1 VIGVVLV
8 AIASLD
14 VFQTLFQPAGRG
26 ALSDWSAQLVWRLC
40 RKAAVQHRGIL
51 SYAGPLAML
60 LIIISWATFMITG
73 FALVYLPHM
82 GDQYIF
88 DAGVNPTNHRGF
100 WEAVSS
106 SIGAMITLSQGME
119 PKSEWLG
126 LTRGVEAII
135 GFGLLTASVSW
146 LLSIYPVLEARR
158 SLAQRA
164 SLLHNAEV
172 ENGID
177 LIQDGGDQVQ
187 NWLIGLASDL
197 ASLRNQM
204 SQFPITFYFYV
215 GEAET
220 ALAGAL
226 PYLNRLA
233 ERAVAANS
241 AVLKLAGTALG
252 GSVSDFS
259 TSLAKEFLRVPTR
272 DTNAIIRAYA
282 SEHLTEMMD

>member
-1 VIGVVLV
+1 
-8 AIASLD
+8 
-14 VFQTLFQPAGRG
+14 
-26 ALSDWSAQLVWRLC
+26 
-40 RKAAVQHRGIL
+40 
-51 SYAGPLAML
+51 
-60 LIIISWATFMITG
+60 
-73 FALVYLPHM
+73 
-82 GDQYIF
+82 
-88 DAGVNPTNHRGF
+88 
-100 WEAVSS
+100 
-106 SIGAMITLSQGME
+106 ME

-126 LTRGVEAII
+126 LIRGVEAII
-135 GFGLLTASVSW
+135 GFGLLTASMSW

-177 LIQDGGDQVQ
+177 LIQGGGDQVQ

-215 GEAET
+215 GEPET

-226 PYLNRLA
+226 PYLNQLA

-252 GSVSDFS
+252 GSVSEFS

-272 DTNAIIRAYA
+272 DTNAIFRAYA